1 MSRTKRI
8 YNNPRIK
15 APRYN
20 LDDGEPRIC
29 HGIPYTKRSWICMGH
44 CPQCRNPE
52 QNTKAI
58 RRREKDELRIQ
69 LSREFLGEQEL
80 NERSG
85 VG

>member
-20 LDDGEPRIC
+20 IDDGRLHID
-29 HGIPYTKRSWICMGH
+29 HGIPYTKRSWICVGR

-52 QNTKAI
+52 QEPKAI
-58 RRREKDELRIQ
+58 RKRNKAELRIQ
-69 LSREFLGEQEL
+69 LSREF
-80 NERSG
+80 SG
-85 VG
+85 GLDKIR